1 MRCLSFLLILAVLC
15 GSVPQ
20 TAVFADDDSYY
31 KEYESTED
39 GLWLYNYNADGTV
52 YIARYT
58 GMDEDIII
66 PDTINGRTVTAI
78 EKAEF
83 NNCRARGTIKSIV
96 LPDTITELEPGT
108 FFGFGYLEK
117 CVLPK
122 NLKKIEK
129 GLFTL
134 ACSLKEITIP
144 DGVVSIGDEAFRQC
158 YDLEKVSIPASV
170 TSIGK
175 KAFYNCSSLK
185 SITIPNADA
194 AIGNDAFYSCTA
206 LESVTLPANLQTISA
221 NMFANCRNLKNIGI
235 PAGVSVIGKNAF
247 GSCKS
252 LSEIVIPGK
261 VASIC
266 NQSFYDCDSLK
277 KITIPRSVSY
287 IGEYAFNNWS
297 TLTIRCPEGSYAR
310 TYANQ
315 RQIAC
320 EDYPQDTSTEQEYIG
335 EADSGGDDGNDDNN
349 GGVIPGDDEEL
360 IPGASYGT
368 EDGICYELMD
378 DGKLIITG
386 YNGIADS
393 LVIPEN
399 IKGYEVEVIDSV
411 AFDGRTSLCSITL
424 PETIKWIEPGAFRG
438 CTNLT
443 DITLP
448 GSLGDIMGAEEWEDE
463 KPICDVFE
471 GCTNLTNIRLTG
483 DGSGTYSLVDGVLYE
498 RKGFSNGYILFAC
511 PAKKESV
518 TIPDWC
524 EGIAGYAFRY
534 CTNLKKI
541 NIPEDMSYIGKHA
554 FEGCDNLTQITVDND
569 NPYFSAE
576 NGILYNKDQTVL
588 YNCMPGVT
596 EVSIGNNIKEIAQAA
611 FYGCKKITSIEIPT
625 SVSVLP
631 PDIFSDAENLT
642 EVLLPENLTEIGSGA
657 FWKCKSLKKIKIPD
671 AVRIIDGSAFGQCE
685 SLDTIEGMSGIK
697 EISDGM
703 FVFCT
708 SLTDFTVPNGVTR
721 VGVSSFSGCSQLKNI
736 NLPDTVDT
744 IDSSAFYECSSLEEI
759 RIPAGVTSEYLDSAF
774 SYTCIR
780 LKKIIVD
787 AANPAYS
794 DIDGVLYSKN
804 QDTLYFCPSAKTELT
819 VPASVVSYRPDAVS
833 QSCGLKRLEFEKGL
847 TEEVPEFLASGC
859 SALETVVLPDSIKR
873 IGRFAFAGCES
884 LTSIDL
890 SNITTVSDEAFAS
903 CGKLNQITWGNV
915 LAEIGKDAFTLCNS
929 IKSITLPDSVTTV
942 GYRAFS
948 QCGALTDVTLS
959 KNMAGIPDEMLSHC
973 SSLEHVTIP
982 DEFRGGIGNAA
993 FDACNKL
1000 REIFLP
1006 KFVSFSAMSFDG
1018 AEHVVITFY
1027 ESSGKAHRA
1036 EECNIP
1042 YRLIPEP
1049 GQNSGSS
1056 ETAGSTS
1063 ADKNETGKT
1072 KTYKVRFDSKN
1083 GKAVKTRKVTKGKTV
1098 AKPQTPKKSGY
1109 KFAEWQLNGKKY
1121 DFRKPVTK
1129 SITLTAKWKA
1139 NKYEVVF
1146 DKNASNAK
1154 KSMKKIKASYGKKF
1168 KLTANGFKRN
1178 GYVFVGWN
1186 TKKDGKGIPYTDK
1199 QSVKNLTTKS
1209 GGKVKL
1215 YAQWAKTNHKYNIKF
1230 DGNGAKSGSMKT
1242 VKNVK
1247 VSAKVKLKKNTYKRK
1262 GYTFTGWN
1270 TRKDGK
1276 GIAIKNAASVSK
1288 LTNKG
1293 NITLYAQWKKK

>member
-1 MRCLSFLLILAVLC
+1 M
-15 GSVPQ
+15 
-20 TAVFADDDSYY
+20 
-31 KEYESTED
+31 
-39 GLWLYNYNADGTV
+39 
-52 YIARYT
+52 
-58 GMDEDIII
+58 
-66 PDTINGRTVTAI
+66 
-78 EKAEF
+78 
-83 NNCRARGTIKSIV
+83 
-96 LPDTITELEPGT
+96 
-108 FFGFGYLEK
+108 
-117 CVLPK
+117 
-122 NLKKIEK
+122 
-129 GLFTL
+129 
-134 ACSLKEITIP
+134 
-144 DGVVSIGDEAFRQC
+144 
-158 YDLEKVSIPASV
+158 
-170 TSIGK
+170 
-175 KAFYNCSSLK
+175 
-185 SITIPNADA
+185 
-194 AIGNDAFYSCTA
+194 
-206 LESVTLPANLQTISA
+206 
-221 NMFANCRNLKNIGI
+221 
-235 PAGVSVIGKNAF
+235 
-247 GSCKS
+247 
-252 LSEIVIPGK
+252 
-261 VASIC
+261 
-266 NQSFYDCDSLK
+266 
-277 KITIPRSVSY
+277 
-287 IGEYAFNNWS
+287 
-297 TLTIRCPEGSYAR
+297 
-310 TYANQ
+310 
-315 RQIAC
+315 
-320 EDYPQDTSTEQEYIG
+320 
-335 EADSGGDDGNDDNN
+335 
-349 GGVIPGDDEEL
+349 
-360 IPGASYGT
+360 
-368 EDGICYELMD
+368 
-378 DGKLIITG
+378 
-386 YNGIADS
+386 
-393 LVIPEN
+393 
-399 IKGYEVEVIDSV
+399 
-411 AFDGRTSLCSITL
+411 
-424 PETIKWIEPGAFRG
+424 
-438 CTNLT
+438 
-443 DITLP
+443 
-448 GSLGDIMGAEEWEDE
+448 
-463 KPICDVFE
+463 
-471 GCTNLTNIRLTG
+471 
-483 DGSGTYSLVDGVLYE
+483 
-498 RKGFSNGYILFAC
+498 
-511 PAKKESV
+511 
-518 TIPDWC
+518 
-524 EGIAGYAFRY
+524 
-534 CTNLKKI
+534 
-541 NIPEDMSYIGKHA
+541 
-554 FEGCDNLTQITVDND
+554 
-569 NPYFSAE
+569 
-576 NGILYNKDQTVL
+576 
-588 YNCMPGVT
+588 
-596 EVSIGNNIKEIAQAA
+596 
-611 FYGCKKITSIEIPT
+611 
-625 SVSVLP
+625 
-631 PDIFSDAENLT
+631 
-642 EVLLPENLTEIGSGA
+642 
-657 FWKCKSLKKIKIPD
+657 
-671 AVRIIDGSAFGQCE
+671 
-685 SLDTIEGMSGIK
+685 
-697 EISDGM
+697 
-703 FVFCT
+703 
-708 SLTDFTVPNGVTR
+708 
-721 VGVSSFSGCSQLKNI
+721 
-736 NLPDTVDT
+736 
-744 IDSSAFYECSSLEEI
+744 
-759 RIPAGVTSEYLDSAF
+759 TSEYLDSAF